1 MSIEVILTADDPK
14 LGKRG
19 EVVKVPPGFAQNF
32 LVPHGKAVI
41 ATPAALKAVR
51 EEKEN
56 KLRAEAEALA
66 RAKELGEKLKALFL
80 TIEAPTGEGDKL
92 YGSVTSQ
99 SIQEA
104 LAKKGYKL
112 DRKEIH
118 LEEPIKRLGAYEV
131 EVKLHPTVQV
141 NLRIS
146 IMGKK
151 A

>member
-1 MSIEVILTADDPK
+1 MSVEVILTADDPK

-19 EVVKVPPGFAQNF
+19 DVVKVPPGFAQNF
-32 LVPHGKAVI
+32 LVPHKKAVM
-41 ATPAALKAVR
+41 ATPAALKAIR
-51 EEKEN
+51 EEREGKA
-56 KLRAEAEALA
+56 RAEADSLSRANELA
-66 RAKELGEKLKALFL
+66 AKLGALFL

-104 LAKKGYKL
+104 LAKKGFSL

-118 LEEPIKRLGAYEV
+118 LEEPIKRLGAYQV
-131 EVKLHPTVQV
+131 EVKLHPSVQV
-141 NLRIS
+141 TLRIS
-146 IMGKK
+146 VMGKK